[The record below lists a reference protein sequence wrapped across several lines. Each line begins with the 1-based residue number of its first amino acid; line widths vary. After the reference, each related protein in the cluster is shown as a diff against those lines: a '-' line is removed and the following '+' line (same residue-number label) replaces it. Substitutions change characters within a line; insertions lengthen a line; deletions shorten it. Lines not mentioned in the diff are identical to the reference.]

1 MNHKNKFPMTC
12 HKELML
18 PEVLDMKVLV
28 CFPYGKPVTQRCF
41 YPTYTDFLDIP
52 KSTKFI

>member
-41 YPTYTDFLDIP
+41 NPTYTDFLDIP